1 MKICHVVKSN
11 LNVFADSALAIVLA
25 ASVIAGCAVL
35 HPAMAQDAAQPE
47 VLAPSSDALL
57 APAAP
62 APAATPTPKLA
73 APAGTL
79 APPGSAQTMLEA
91 DDLVAQDSALPAGGD
106 LAPRSPGMELPVGD
120 AMAGGLGDGTGT
132 PPQRSEADI
141 QTEIRE
147 DAFNAAL
154 TGLLPLEPPEI
165 RKVLERYDRTLE
177 ASEIPIYAYP
187 EPEIVVKNVSL
198 DPGVRPVE
206 IKLATGHVTTLN
218 VVDVSGAPWPIQD
231 VTWAGNFEIVQPE
244 PGGHVVRITPMS
256 EFAYGNISVRLS
268 DLKTPITFILKAHRD
283 TVYYR
288 IDARLPEYGPLATP
302 PIIDGGIT
310 IAAGSATMTS
320 VLDGAAPEA
329 AKKLDVTG
337 VDGRT
342 TAFEFNG
349 LVYVRTPLTLLS
361 PAWTGSIKSADGMN
375 VYTLERAPVLL
386 LSEQGRMVRARL
398 SEKDKGL

>member
-11 LNVFADSALAIVLA
+11 LNVFADRAAGTALAAVFCAAMLA
-25 ASVIAGCAVL
+25 GPSGL
-35 HPAMAQDAAQPE
+35 HPAFAQDAAQPE
-47 VLAPSSDALL
+47 VLAPSSETLS

-62 APAATPTPKLA
+62 V

-79 APPGSAQTMLEA
+79 ALPGAVMEE

-120 AMAGGLGDGTGT
+120 MMPAGPEGAGGVV
-132 PPQRSEADI
+132 QRSEADI
-141 QTEIRE
+141 QAEIRE

-154 TGLLPLEPPEI
+154 TGIMPLEPAEI

-268 DLKTPITFILKAHRD
+268 ELKTPITFVLKAHRD
-283 TVYYR
+283 AVYYR

-302 PIIDGGIT
+302 PIMDGGIT
-310 IAAGSATMTS
+310 IAAGSAAMTS
-320 VLDGAAPEA
+320 VLDGTAPEM
-329 AKKLDVTG
+329 AKKLEVTG

-342 TAFEFNG
+342 TAFELNG

>member
-11 LNVFADSALAIVLA
+11 LNVLADTALAVVLT
-25 ASVIAGCAVL
+25 ASVIAGAAVL
-35 HPAMAQDAAQPE
+35 HPAFAQEGAQPE
-47 VLAPSSDALL
+47 VLAPSSETL
-57 APAAP
+57 AAP
-62 APAATPTPKLA
+62 APVPAPS

-79 APPGSAQTMLEA
+79 APPTAQTMLEP

-106 LAPRSPGMELPVGD
+106 LAPRSPGMELPVND
-120 AMAGGLGDGTGT
+120 ALIPGGMGDGTAAA
-132 PPQRSEADI
+132 PQRSEEDI
-141 QTEIRE
+141 QAEIRE

-154 TGLLPLEPPEI
+154 TGILPLEPAEI

-187 EPEIVVKNVSL
+187 EPEVVVKNVSL

-268 DLKTPITFILKAHRD
+268 ELKTPITFVLKAHRD
-283 TVYYR
+283 AVYYR
-288 IDARLPEYGPLATP
+288 IDARLPEYGPMATP
-302 PIIDGGIT
+302 PIMDGGIT

-320 VLDGAAPEA
+320 VLDGTAPDA
-329 AKKLDVTG
+329 AKKLEVSG

-349 LVYVRTPLTLLS
+349 QVYVRTPLTLLS

-398 SEKDKGL
+398 SEKEKGL